1 MAIGLGAV
9 WATNGIGSGLSSGE
23 GLIWLVR
30 DFIEQQLPVKE
41 KGRVVDYEKVATDPG
56 VSDKRLLVIEEE
68 FVRVLA
74 SMGRESNTL
83 SAVLRQAWDTG
94 L

>member
-1 MAIGLGAV
+1 MV
-9 WATNGIGSGLSSGE
+9 T
-23 GLIWLVR
+23 
-30 DFIEQQLPVKE
+30 
-41 KGRVVDYEKVATDPG
+41 TDPG

-83 SAVLRQAWDTG
+83 SAVLRQAWDSGDLRTMTKSSPARSTG
-94 L
+94 AHISIVAHVTCDELRRAMAETEHTNGFANRFL